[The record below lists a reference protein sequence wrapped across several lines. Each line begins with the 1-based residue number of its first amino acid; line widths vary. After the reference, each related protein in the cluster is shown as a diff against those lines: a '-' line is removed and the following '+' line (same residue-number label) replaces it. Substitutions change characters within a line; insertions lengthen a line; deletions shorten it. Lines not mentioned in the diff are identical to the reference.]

1 MFMLKENLDDTLN
14 KYKEHFVGK
23 GFKQVA
29 GYDFHETFSLT
40 IKQTTIWVVFT
51 LALSNS
57 WHVRQLDVNN
67 ALLNG
72 DLKDEVYLE
81 QPGGFADHL
90 VSKLVCQLHKSIYEL
105 KQVPRA

>member
-1 MFMLKENLDDTLN
+1 MESNTCPLIKKKAIGSKCVFRLKENLDDTLN
-14 KYKEHFVGK
+14 KYKAHFVGK

-57 WHVRQLDVNN
+57 WHVRQLDVSN
-67 ALLNG
+67 ALL
-72 DLKDEVYLE
+72 
-81 QPGGFADHL
+81 
-90 VSKLVCQLHKSIYEL
+90 S
-105 KQVPRA
+105 